1 MTYLC
6 VNGTRNYIMYKI
18 GNYNQ
23 NDKMINL
30 ICDNYPMILVLNRFG
45 IALGFGE
52 LTVEQVC
59 QKNNVDTSAFLSVVN
74 LLITD
79 NKLQFANCCS
89 TTSSTLGI
97 VQYLKNSHTYFLDYK
112 LPSIRTS
119 LVATLSRKKNELSDM
134 IIRYFDEYV
143 SEVKR
148 HMTYEDEK
156 VFTYVDRLL
165 EGEEVSGYSIEVFSK
180 IHDDIEQRLT
190 EFKNVIIMYYP
201 ESSSNELNTVLFDIL
216 SCAED
221 MSSHSDIEDYIFV
234 PLIKTIE
241 QEKLESNES

>member
-1 MTYLC
+1 
-6 VNGTRNYIMYKI
+6 MYKI

-23 NDKMINL
+23 SDKMINL

-59 QKNNVDTSAFLSVVN
+59 KNNNVDFSSFLAVVN

-79 NKLQFANCCS
+79 NKQQFADECS
-89 TTSSTLGI
+89 GVYVEGI
-97 VQYLKNSHTYFLDYK
+97 VQYLKNSHKYFLEYK
-112 LPSIRTS
+112 LPSIRVN
-119 LVATLSRKKNELSDM
+119 LVSVLTQKKNDLSEM
-134 IIRYFDEYV
+134 IIRYFDQYV

-156 VFTYVDRLL
+156 VFTYVDKLL
-165 EGEEVSGYSIEVFSK
+165 AGNRDEGYSIEVFSK
-180 IHDDIEQRLT
+180 VHDDIEQRLS

-201 ESSSNELNTVLFDIL
+201 ESSSNELNSVLFDIL
-216 SCAED
+216 SCADD

-234 PLIKTIE
+234 PLIKNIE
-241 QEKLESNES
+241 QQIIKEK